1 MSCRITVESVRLG
14 HLAGRSKGKVKARVF
29 IGVSVR
35 NHRERAG
42 GRVICL
48 GLASLNNSSRL
59 WAIGV
64 VLVAWYL
71 ALE

>member
-1 MSCRITVESVRLG
+1 MESVRLG
-14 HLAGRSKGKVKARVF
+14 HLAGRSKGKVKPRVF

-42 GRVICL
+42 GRVKCL
-48 GLASLNNSSRL
+48 GLASLNNSIRL